1 MPAADTA
8 APTLDESARQALIEL
23 VVRGMRRG
31 ESAPEID
38 VLTERGL
45 AVAKGPMTMPTP
57 RGTEVVRAA
66 LRLEERSDTEQQ
78 VWPLYEAFLPVNRR
92 IRDECTAWQC
102 LPDGRPNDHTD
113 DSYDAEVRDRLD
125 DVHEAITPILRRL
138 GKLLPRTADY
148 RSRLTS
154 ALERLDA
161 GDGAWL
167 ASPVLDSYHTV
178 WMHLHQE
185 LLLAL
190 GVSRADDEELEER
203 LVNARAAG

>member
-66 LRLEERSDTEQQ
+66 LRLEER
-78 VWPLYEAFLPVNRR
+78 
-92 IRDECTAWQC
+92 
-102 LPDGRPNDHTD
+102 
-113 DSYDAEVRDRLD
+113 
-125 DVHEAITPILRRL
+125 
-138 GKLLPRTADY
+138 
-148 RSRLTS
+148 
-154 ALERLDA
+154 
-161 GDGAWL
+161 
-167 ASPVLDSYHTV
+167 
-178 WMHLHQE
+178 
-185 LLLAL
+185 
-190 GVSRADDEELEER
+190 
-203 LVNARAAG
+203 